1 MKCSCLLLYL
11 SVQLDAPQIV
21 LHCIVYFSTVHT
33 NWLTIYVSAEVMP
46 PSVFSRLCKLLYTKL
61 MQSRN
66 CSITRQ
72 SSRTE
77 LHFSSGWIA
86 SPATRD
92 CLSRHLILW
101 RLMPLKPMLNDYFR
115 CVVIWQQENGTE
127 LGYPSVQAGIS
138 ETELLLWTRCTVNW
152 SVTCFWYC
160 TAEDRPTLQRLCFAT
175 LT

>member
-46 PSVFSRLCKLLYTKL
+46 PSVFSRLCKLLYTKPML
-61 MQSRN
+61 TRN
-66 CSITRQ
+66 CSVTQQ

-77 LHFSSGWIA
+77 LYFSSGWIA

-92 CLSRHLILW
+92 CFSWHWILW
-101 RLMPLKPMLNDYFR
+101 HLCLSSL
-115 CVVIWQQENGTE
+115 CWTVI
-127 LGYPSVQAGIS
+127 LAV
-138 ETELLLWTRCTVNW
+138 W
-152 SVTCFWYC
+152 SDSKKLEQNKDV
-160 TAEDRPTLQRLCFAT
+160 PV
-175 LT
+175 